1 MKLLIPGALALAL
14 FSGLTVA
21 VPVSASPMHE
31 QYLPPDEQGL
41 RVGEPE
47 LQQLMRVTEY
57 TIVAGNQRPSSQQPI
72 PVTSS
77 LLLRLKGKS
86 LNKGAS
92 ISQVLIHFDSGDSKS
107 LKKPAYDEPSR
118 TLTLYYPLAQYRI
131 LVDCCATKKCIASSS
146 VTPTVISGP
155 TCTPRLHARVEPY
168 THAGVNC
175 PPVKVSA
182 TRWSPQ
188 CVKTRNS

>member
-14 FSGLTVA
+14 LSGLTFA

-92 ISQVLIHFDSGDSKS
+92 ISQVMIHFDSGDSKS

-131 LVDCCATKKCIASSS
+131 LVDLLRNEKVYCQFISYANGHIWADLHT
-146 VTPTVISGP
+146 TP
-155 TCTPRLHARVEPY
+155 AR
-168 THAGVNC
+168 A
-175 PPVKVSA
+175 
-182 TRWSPQ
+182 R
-188 CVKTRNS
+188 